1 MHYPTHVM
9 LVITK
14 GEVGGAQT
22 HVIELCRAL
31 RGRVHFTAVIGGTD
45 DNSFLSEALKALG
58 VQVITLPALS
68 NSLNPYRIVVS
79 IKGLLQQIRVHQPHV
94 IHVHSAVAGVVARI
108 AGKISQTSVVY
119 TVHGFGFKPQAT
131 PWIRWNAW
139 IAEAMMAAWATRM
152 ICVSEYEKTL
162 SKQLPMD
169 PNRVNVIRNAI
180 SDVPWQS
187 HAAKTPASIV
197 MVARLAAPKRPDL
210 LVQALGLLAHQGLQ
224 PITKILGGGPD
235 QTIIQQMVAELQ
247 LPHIHLQGDV
257 HNVAEQLAE
266 NQIFVLLSDHEGLP
280 MSILEAMRAGMAI
293 LATRLPG
300 IAELIED
307 EQHGLLVDN
316 NPDAIAQQLA
326 RLLQNPDL
334 RQQLGQQARLRYEA
348 EFKSESMA
356 SKVLDIYR
364 EAPLQRTASLPMT
377 RPSQHKKQL
386 SSQHAHRQRTH
397 LVWSFLGLVMI
408 GLAYLI
414 SQGLEYSGLAT
425 PVFSHTVLACAIPYA
440 LAAHLLYRGAHI
452 PTAERASLL
461 FVTTGLPYLLTP
473 LAFALLQQ
481 AYSRGA
487 IALTYALTMLWFWL
501 ADQWFQRHRP
511 VKLVYIDESIPS
523 QMQALLTS
531 DGTNHPQRIQLM
543 AWPDHWTDLAQ
554 APACEGAVIDPHAT
568 ANKTRSHILTQL
580 KLSHIRLY
588 SPESLSESITGR
600 LSQTTLSNELW
611 QTDANPAYDLFK
623 RIIDFSIVLILMPLW
638 YPLGLLVA
646 LAVKID
652 SPGPAIYSQIRTG
665 LHGKP
670 FRIYKF
676 RSMRFEPLAQAQF
689 AQKNDPRITR
699 LGQFI
704 RKTRLD
710 EIPQL
715 WNILRGDMSL
725 IGPRPEQEKFVHQF
739 AEQIP
744 SYPYRHLVRP
754 GLTGWAQ
761 VQQGYAASA
770 DETVIKLSYDLYYVT
785 HYSLAM
791 DLLIVLKTI
800 KTVITGHGAR

>member
-1 MHYPTHVM
+1 MHIPIHVM

-14 GEVGGAQT
+14 GEIGGAQT
-22 HVIELCRAL
+22 HVIELCKAL
-31 RGRVHFTAVIGGTD
+31 QSQVHFTAVIGGPVED
-45 DNSFLSEALKALG
+45 NFLGSALHDLGIQVISLPSLCNSFN
-58 VQVITLPALS
+58 PA
-68 NSLNPYRIVVS
+68 RILHS
-79 IKGLLQQIRVHQPHV
+79 TRQLLRQIQIHQPHV
-94 IHVHSAVAGVVARI
+94 IHAHSAVAGMVSRI
-108 AGKISQTSVVY
+108 AGKISQTPVVY
-119 TVHGFGFKPQAT
+119 TVHGFGFKAQAT
-131 PWIRWNAW
+131 SLVRYATWL
-139 IAEAMMAAWATRM
+139 AEASMAAWTTRL
-152 ICVSEYEKTL
+152 ICVSEYERNL
-162 SKQLPMD
+162 STQLPMD
-169 PNRVNVIRNAI
+169 PQRVSVVHNAI
-180 SDVPWQS
+180 SDVPWQCQAQTS
-187 HAAKTPASIV
+187 PATIV

-210 LVQALGLLAHQGLQ
+210 LMHALGILAQNNSYPETRLLGAGPLQ
-224 PITKILGGGPD
+224 TA
-235 QTIIQQMVAELQ
+235 T
-247 LPHIHLQGDV
+247 
-257 HNVAEQLAE
+257 EQLAQTL
-266 NQIFVLLSDHEGLP
+266 NLSNVQLMGDVTDIPQQLAKHQIFVLLSDHEGLP

-293 LATRLPG
+293 VASRLPG
-300 IAELIED
+300 IGELIED

-316 NPDAIAQQLA
+316 DPQAIAHQLT
-326 RLLQNPDL
+326 RLLQDPAL
-334 RQQLGQQARLRYEA
+334 RQQLGHNARARYEA
-348 EFKSESMA
+348 TFKPQAMA
-356 SKVLDIYR
+356 SQVLDIYR
-364 EAPLQRTASLPMT
+364 EAPLLRTASLPMT

-386 SSQHAHRQRTH
+386 ASQQAHRQRTH
-397 LVWSFLGLVMI
+397 LVWSLLGFLMI

-414 SQGLEYSGLAT
+414 SQGLEYSGFAT
-425 PVFSHTVLACAIPYA
+425 PVFSYTVLACAVPYA

-452 PTAERASLL
+452 PAAERASLL

-473 LAFALLQQ
+473 LAFALMQQ
-481 AYSRGA
+481 TYSRGA
-487 IALTYALTMLWFWL
+487 IALTYILTTLWFWL
-501 ADQWFQRHRP
+501 ADRWFQRHRP
-511 VKLVYIDESIPS
+511 VKLVYIDNSIPE
-523 QMQALLTS
+523 QMQSLLTDS
-531 DGTNHPQRIQLM
+531 KHQQKLQLI
-543 AWPDHWTDLAQ
+543 AWPPHWTGLRH
-554 APACEGAVIDPHAT
+554 APACEGAIIDPHAS
-568 ANKTRSHILTQL
+568 ASPQRSHLLTQL
-580 KLSHIRLY
+580 KLNHIRLY
-588 SPESLSESITGR
+588 SPEALSESMTGR

-611 QTDANPAYDLFK
+611 QTDGNPAYDLFK
-623 RIIDFSIVLILMPLW
+623 RILDFTIVLVLMPLW

-699 LGQFI
+699 LGHFI

-725 IGPRPEQEKFVHQF
+725 IGPRPEQEKFVQQF

-770 DETVIKLSYDLYYVT
+770 DETVVKLSYDLYYVT

-800 KTVITGHGAR
+800 KTVLTGHGAR

>member
-1 MHYPTHVM
+1 M

-31 RGRVHFTAVIGGTD
+31 NGQVRFTAAIGGTD
-45 DNSFLSEALKALG
+45 DHSFLGEALNALG
-58 VQVITLPALS
+58 VHVITLPSLR
-68 NSLNPYRIVVS
+68 NSLNPLQIAIS
-79 IKGLLQQIRVHQPHV
+79 IQGLLQQIRAYKPHL
-94 IHVHSAVAGVVARI
+94 IHVHSAVAGVVARV
-108 AGKISQTSVVY
+108 AGKISQTPVVY
-119 TVHGFGFKPQAT
+119 TVHGFGFKPQAARF
-131 PWIRWNAW
+131 IRWNAW
-139 IAEAMMAAWATRM
+139 FAEASMAAWTTRM

-162 SKQLPMD
+162 SAQLPMD
-169 PNRVNVIRNAI
+169 PDRVSVIRNAI
-180 SDVPWQS
+180 GETPWKSQVTQ
-187 HAAKTPASIV
+187 TPASIT

-210 LVQALGLLAHQGLQ
+210 LIRALGVLASQGMQPPTRLLGA
-224 PITKILGGGPD
+224 GPE
-235 QTIIQQMVAELQ
+235 QAAMQQLVNELH
-247 LPHIHLQGDV
+247 LPHIDIAGDV
-257 HNVAEQLAE
+257 HNIAQQLSDH
-266 NQIFVLLSDHEGLP
+266 QIFVLLSDHEGLP

-300 IAELIED
+300 ITELIED
-307 EQHGLLVDN
+307 EEQGLLVDN
-316 NPDAIAQQLA
+316 DPNAIAQQLA
-326 RLLQNPDL
+326 RLLQDPQL
-334 RQQLGQQARLRYEA
+334 RLQLGQKARARYEA
-348 EFKSESMA
+348 EFKPEAMA

-364 EAPLQRTASLPMT
+364 EAPLLRTASMPMT
-377 RPSQHKKQL
+377 RPSPHKKQL
-386 SSQHAHRQRTH
+386 ASQQAHRQRSH
-397 LVWSFLGLVMI
+397 LVWSFLGLMMI

-425 PVFSHTVLACAIPYA
+425 QVFSHTVLACAIPYA

-452 PTAERASLL
+452 PAAERTSLL

-473 LAFALLQQ
+473 LFFALTQQ

-487 IALTYALTMLWFWL
+487 IALTYSLTMLWFWL
-501 ADQWFQRHRP
+501 ADRWFQRHRP
-511 VKLVYIDESIPS
+511 IKLVYIDDTIPA
-523 QMQALLTS
+523 QMQTLLTA
-531 DGTNHPQRIQLM
+531 DGANPTQRLQLI
-543 AWPDHWTDLAQ
+543 AWPTHWTGPTH
-554 APACEGAVIDPHAT
+554 APACEGAVIDPQAT
-568 ANKTRSHILTQL
+568 ASKTRSHILTQL
-580 KLSHIRLY
+580 KLNHIRLY
-588 SPESLSESITGR
+588 SPEALFESMTGR

-611 QTDANPAYDLFK
+611 QTDGNPAYDLFK
-623 RIIDFSIVLILMPLW
+623 RILDFSIVLILMPMW

-689 AQKNDPRITR
+689 AQKDDPRITR
-699 LGQFI
+699 LGHFI

-800 KTVITGHGAR
+800 KTVLTGHGAR

>member
-1 MHYPTHVM
+1 M

-31 RGRVHFTAVIGGTD
+31 QGQVRFTAVIGGAD
-45 DNSFLSEALKALG
+45 EHSFLGKALCALG
-58 VQVITLPALS
+58 VQVIALPSLR
-68 NSLNPYRIVVS
+68 NSLNPLQIAAS
-79 IKGLLQQIRVHQPHV
+79 IRGLLQQISVHQPHL
-94 IHVHSAVAGVVARI
+94 IHVHSAVAGVVARV
-108 AGKISQTSVVY
+108 AGKISQTPVVY
-119 TVHGFGFKPQAT
+119 TVHGFGFKPQA
-131 PWIRWNAW
+131 PRLIRWNAW
-139 IAEAMMAAWATRM
+139 LAEASMAAWTTRM
-152 ICVSEYEKTL
+152 ICVSEYEKNL
-162 SKQLPMD
+162 SEQLPMD
-169 PNRVNVIRNAI
+169 PNRVSVIRNAI
-180 SDVPWQS
+180 GDVPWQS
-187 HAAKTPASIV
+187 QAAQEPASIV

-210 LVQALGLLAHQGLQ
+210 LIQALGLLAKQGQRPATRL
-224 PITKILGGGPD
+224 LGGGPD
-235 QTIIQQMVAELQ
+235 KRSIQQMASELD
-247 LPHIHLQGDV
+247 LPHIDIQGDV
-257 HNVAEQLAE
+257 HNVPEQLAQH
-266 NQIFVLLSDHEGLP
+266 QIFVLLSDHEGLP

-293 LATRLPG
+293 VASRLPG
-300 IAELIED
+300 IGELIED

-316 NPDAIAQQLA
+316 DPNAIAHQLT
-326 RLLQNPDL
+326 RLLRDPKL
-334 RQQLGQQARLRYEA
+334 RQQLGQNARARYEA
-348 EFKSESMA
+348 EFKPQAMA

-364 EAPLQRTASLPMT
+364 EAPLLRTASLPMT

-386 SSQHAHRQRTH
+386 ASQQAHRQRTH
-397 LVWSFLGLVMI
+397 LVWSLLGLLMI
-408 GLAYLI
+408 SLAYLI

-425 PVFSHTVLACAIPYA
+425 PVFSRTVLTCAIPYA

-452 PTAERASLL
+452 PAAERASLL
-461 FVTTGLPYLLTP
+461 LVTTGLPYLLTP
-473 LAFALLQQ
+473 LAFALMQQ
-481 AYSRGA
+481 TYSRGA
-487 IALTYALTMLWFWL
+487 IVLTYILTTLWFWL
-501 ADQWFQRHRP
+501 ADRWFQRHRP
-511 VKLVYIDESIPS
+511 VKLIYIDDSIPE
-523 QMQALLTS
+523 QMQSLLTDS
-531 DGTNHPQRIQLM
+531 KNKQKLQLI
-543 AWPDHWTDLAQ
+543 AWPPHWTGLAH
-554 APACEGAVIDPHAT
+554 APACQGAIIDPHAS
-568 ANKTRSHILTQL
+568 ASKQRSHLLTQL
-580 KLSHIRLY
+580 KLNHIRLY
-588 SPESLSESITGR
+588 SPEALSESMTGR

-611 QTDANPAYDLFK
+611 QTDGNPAYDLFK
-623 RIIDFSIVLILMPLW
+623 RILDFSIVLVLMPLW

-646 LAVKID
+646 IAVKID
-652 SPGPAIYSQIRTG
+652 SPGPAIYSQIRSG

-676 RSMRFEPLAQAQF
+676 RSMRLEPLAQAQF
-689 AQKNDPRITR
+689 AQTNDPRITR
-699 LGQFI
+699 LGHFI

-761 VQQGYAASA
+761 VQQGYTASA

-800 KTVITGHGAR
+800 KIVLTGHGAR

>member
-1 MHYPTHVM
+1 MNSATHVM

-22 HVIELCRAL
+22 HVIELCRSL
-31 RGRVHFTAVIGGTD
+31 LDQVHFTAVIGGTEN
-45 DNSFLSEALKALG
+45 NSFLQQALTALG
-58 VQVITLPALS
+58 VKVIPLPSLS
-68 NSLNPYRIVVS
+68 NSLNPFQIAAS
-79 IKGLLQQIRVHQPHV
+79 IRGLLAHIRTYQPQL

-108 AGKISQTSVVY
+108 AGKFSQTPVVY
-119 TVHGFGFKPQAT
+119 TVHGFGFKSQA
-131 PWIRWNAW
+131 PRLIRLNAW
-139 IAEAMMAAWATRM
+139 LAEASMAAWTTRM
-152 ICVSEYEKTL
+152 ICVSEYEKRL
-162 SKQLPMD
+162 STQLPMD
-169 PNRVNVIRNAI
+169 PNRVSVICNAI
-180 SDVPWQS
+180 NDVPWQS
-187 HAAKTPASIV
+187 QTTQEPASII
-197 MVARLAAPKRPDL
+197 MVARMAAPKRPDL
-210 LVQALGLLAHQGLQ
+210 LLLALGILTKQGIRPTTRL
-224 PITKILGGGPD
+224 LGGGPD
-235 QTIIQQMVAELQ
+235 QPNIQALASQ
-247 LPHIHLQGDV
+247 LGLTNIEVQGDV
-257 HNVAEQLAE
+257 LNVPEQLAQH
-266 NQIFVLLSDHEGLP
+266 QIFVLFSDHEGLP

-293 LATRLPG
+293 VASRLPG
-300 IAELIED
+300 IGELIED

-316 NPDAIAQQLA
+316 DPSAIALQLS
-326 RLLQNPDL
+326 RLLTDPAL
-334 RQQLGQQARLRYEA
+334 RQNLGQNARARYEA
-348 EFKSESMA
+348 EFKPQAMA
-356 SKVLDIYR
+356 KKVLEIYL
-364 EAPLQRTASLPMT
+364 EAPLLRTASLPMT
-377 RPSQHKKQL
+377 RPSKYKKQL
-386 SSQHAHRQRTH
+386 ASQHAHRQRTH
-397 LVWSFLGLVMI
+397 LAWSILGFLMI
-408 GLAYLI
+408 GVAYLI

-425 PVFSHTVLACAIPYA
+425 PIFSLTVLTCAIPYA
-440 LAAHLLYRGAHI
+440 LAAHLLYRGAHM
-452 PTAERASLL
+452 PAAERASLL
-461 FVTTGLPYLLTP
+461 FVTTGLPFLLTP

-481 AYSRGA
+481 TYSRGA
-487 IALTYALTMLWFWL
+487 VVLTYVLTTMWFWL
-501 ADQWFQRHRP
+501 ADRWFQRHRP
-511 VKLVYIDESIPS
+511 VKLVYIDDSIPT
-523 QMQALLTS
+523 QMQELLSGGVNT
-531 DGTNHPQRIQLM
+531 QKLQLI
-543 AWPDHWTDLAQ
+543 AWPPHWKDLKN
-554 APACEGAVIDPHAT
+554 APACEGALIDPQAA
-568 ANKTRSHILTQL
+568 ANAKRSHLLTQL
-580 KLSHIRLY
+580 KLNHIRLY
-588 SPESLSESITGR
+588 SPEALSESMTGR

-611 QTDANPAYDLFK
+611 QTDGNPAYDLFK
-623 RIIDFSIVLILMPLW
+623 RILDFSVVLILMPLW

-689 AQKNDPRITR
+689 AQENDPRITR
-699 LGQFI
+699 LGHFI

-800 KTVITGHGAR
+800 KTVLTGHGAR